1 MSEKLKSSIFFE
13 NIIGSILFVITGII
27 VYTTIYGS
35 KLSEP
40 TTFIKGV
47 DIFSKFSVLFI
58 AFGIFLSYIYYRQNL
73 LEVRRNN
80 TMKLQKEQFVDTLKY
95 IDSNWEK
102 SPKFC
107 QSLYYK
113 WQIKKNL
120 SALND
125 YHTNL
130 TIASIIFQNIETV
143 INIQGID
150 NSSPL
155 EWSCLFIQWLHNKD
169 IQKIWYTNYHNYS
182 ENLTV
187 PFINR
192 FIEVINKHPEPNNS
206 KELQELGNKL
216 SNDPEI
222 LRVISLV

>member
-1 MSEKLKSSIFFE
+1 MSDKLRNSIFFE

-27 VYTTIYGS
+27 LYTTYYGS
-35 KLSEP
+35 HLKEP
-40 TTFIKGV
+40 TVFIKGV

-73 LEVRRNN
+73 LEVRRSN
-80 TMKLQKEQFVDTLKY
+80 TTKLQEEQYVDTIKY
-95 IDSNWEK
+95 INANWDK

-113 WQIKKNL
+113 WQINKNL
-120 SALND
+120 TASND
-125 YHTNL
+125 PHTNL

-143 INIQGID
+143 INVQGID
-150 NSSPL
+150 NSSPV
-155 EWSCLFIQWLHNKD
+155 EWSSLFIQWLHNKD
-169 IQKIWYTNYHNYS
+169 IQELWNANYHNYS
-182 ENLTV
+182 ETLTL

-192 FIEVINKHPEPNNS
+192 FIEVINTHPKPNNS
-206 KELQELGNKL
+206 KELQILGKKL

>member
-1 MSEKLKSSIFFE
+1 MSDKLNSSIFYE
-13 NIIGSILFVITGII
+13 NLIGSILFVITGVIL
-27 VYTTIYGS
+27 YTTSYGS
-35 KLSEP
+35 RLKEP
-40 TTFIKGV
+40 TTFLKGV

-73 LEVRRNN
+73 LEVRRSN
-80 TMKLQKEQFVDTLKY
+80 TTKLQKEQFVDTIKY
-95 IDSNWEK
+95 IDSNWDK

-120 SALND
+120 SASD
-125 YHTNL
+125 DPHTKL

-143 INIQGID
+143 INVQGID

-155 EWSCLFIQWLHNKD
+155 EWSCLFIQWLHGKE
-169 IQKIWYTNYHNYS
+169 IQEIWNNNYHNYS
-182 ENLTV
+182 EKLTI

-192 FIEVINKHPEPNNS
+192 FIEVINKQPKPKNS
-206 KELQELGNKL
+206 KELQELGDKL
-216 SNDPEI
+216 SNDREI
-222 LRVISLV
+222 IRVISLV

>member
-1 MSEKLKSSIFFE
+1 MSDKLKSSILFE
-13 NIIGSILFVITGII
+13 NIIGSMLFVITGII
-27 VYTTIYGS
+27 LYTTYYGS
-35 KLSEP
+35 RLTEP

-73 LEVRRNN
+73 LEVRRSN
-80 TMKLQKEQFVDTLKY
+80 TTKLQKEQFVDTIKY

-113 WQIKKNL
+113 WQIEKNV
-120 SALND
+120 SAAND
-125 YHTNL
+125 LHTNL

-143 INIQGID
+143 INVQGID

-169 IQKIWYTNYHNYS
+169 IQEIWHNNYHNYS
-182 ENLTV
+182 EKLTV

-192 FIEVINKHPEPNNS
+192 FIEVINKHPKPKNS
-206 KELQELGNKL
+206 KELQHLGDKI

-222 LRVISLV
+222 IRVINLV

>member
-1 MSEKLKSSIFFE
+1 MSDKLKSSILFE
-13 NIIGSILFVITGII
+13 NIIGSMLFIITGII
-27 VYTTIYGS
+27 IYTTIYGS

-40 TTFIKGV
+40 TTFLKGV

-73 LEVRRNN
+73 LEVRRSN
-80 TMKLQKEQFVDTLKY
+80 TTKLQKEQFVDTIKY
-95 IDSNWEK
+95 IDSSWDK

-113 WQIKKNL
+113 WQIKKNF
-120 SALND
+120 SASND
-125 YHTNL
+125 PHTNL

-169 IQKIWYTNYHNYS
+169 IQTIWRNNYHNYS
-182 ENLTV
+182 ENLTI

-192 FIEVINKHPEPNNS
+192 FIEVINQHPEPNNS
-206 KELQELGNKL
+206 RELQELGNKL

>member
-1 MSEKLKSSIFFE
+1 MSDKLKNSIFFE
-13 NIIGSILFVITGII
+13 NIIGLMLVFVTGII
-27 VYTTIYGS
+27 VLTAVYGS
-35 KLSEP
+35 RLSEP

-73 LEVRRNN
+73 LEVRRSN
-80 TMKLQKEQFVDTLKY
+80 TTRLQKEQFVDTIKD
-95 IDSNWEK
+95 IDSNWDK

-107 QSLYYK
+107 QSLYYR
-113 WQIKKNL
+113 WQIKKDV
-120 SALND
+120 SAAND
-125 YHTNL
+125 PHTNL

-143 INIQGID
+143 INVQGID
-150 NSSPL
+150 NSSPQ

-169 IQKIWYTNYHNYS
+169 IQNIWRNNYHNYS
-182 ENLTV
+182 EKLTI

-192 FIEVINKHPEPNNS
+192 FIEVINKHPKPNNS
-206 KELQELGNKL
+206 KELEALGVKL

-222 LRVISLV
+222 VRVISLV

>member
-1 MSEKLKSSIFFE
+1 MSDKLKSSILFE
-13 NIIGSILFVITGII
+13 NVIGSMLFVITGII
-27 VYTTIYGS
+27 LYTTAYGS
-35 KLSEP
+35 RLSEP
-40 TTFIKGV
+40 TTFLKGV

-73 LEVRRNN
+73 LEVRRSN
-80 TMKLQKEQFVDTLKY
+80 TTKLQKEQFVDTIKY
-95 IDSNWEK
+95 IDANWEK

-120 SALND
+120 SASND
-125 YHTNL
+125 LHTNL
-130 TIASIIFQNIETV
+130 TISSIIFQNIETV
-143 INIQGID
+143 INVQGID

-169 IQKIWYTNYHNYS
+169 IQEIWHTNYHNYS
-182 ENLTV
+182 EKLTV

-192 FIEVINKHPEPNNS
+192 FIEVINKHPEPKNS
-206 KELQELGNKL
+206 KELQILGDKL

-222 LRVISLV
+222 LRVINLV

>member
-1 MSEKLKSSIFFE
+1 MSDKLKKSILFE
-13 NIIGSILFVITGII
+13 NIVGSLLFVITGVIL
-27 VYTTIYGS
+27 YTTYYGS
-35 KLSEP
+35 RLTEA
-40 TTFIKGV
+40 THFLKGV

-73 LEVRRNN
+73 LEVRRSN
-80 TMKLQKEQFVDTLKY
+80 TTKLQKEQFVDTIKY
-95 IDSNWEK
+95 IDANWDK

-113 WQIKKNL
+113 WQIKKNV
-120 SALND
+120 SAAND
-125 YHTNL
+125 LHTNL

-169 IQKIWYTNYHNYS
+169 VQELWKSNYHNYS
-182 ENLTV
+182 ETLTV

-192 FIEVINKHPEPNNS
+192 FIEVINKQPKPKNS
-206 KELQELGNKL
+206 KELQILGNKI

-222 LRVISLV
+222 LRVINLV